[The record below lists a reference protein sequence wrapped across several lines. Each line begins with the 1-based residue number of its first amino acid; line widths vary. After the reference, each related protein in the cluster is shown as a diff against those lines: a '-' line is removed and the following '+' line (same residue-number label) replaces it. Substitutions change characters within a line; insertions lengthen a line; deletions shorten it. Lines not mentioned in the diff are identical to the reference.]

1 MIYIKKTL
9 VLILIKDD
17 PENICAK
24 CCKTIQVIDRMM
36 EEIAEFKDK
45 VEILYKDTESKEDN
59 DKHGNLERPVVIIN
73 DKIFSE
79 GHVPIIKKLSREL
92 FTILNKS

>member
-1 MIYIKKTL
+1 M

-45 VEILYKDTESKEDN
+45 VEIIYKDTSSKEN
-59 DKHGNLERPVVIIN
+59 NGKYRNLERPVVIIN
-73 DKIFSE
+73 DGVFSE

-92 FTILNKS
+92 FTILKKS